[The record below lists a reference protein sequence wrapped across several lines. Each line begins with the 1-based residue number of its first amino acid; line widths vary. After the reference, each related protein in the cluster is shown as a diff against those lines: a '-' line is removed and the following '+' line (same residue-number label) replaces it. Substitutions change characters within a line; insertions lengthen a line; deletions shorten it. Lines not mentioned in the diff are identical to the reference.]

1 MYLKGH
7 SHIKKESIVH
17 TQEQSISRLYNK
29 ELLLYVHQKMSIAP
43 MDAKLVSHDAKLG
56 SH

>member
-43 MDAKLVSHDAKLG
+43 MDAKLGSHDAKLG